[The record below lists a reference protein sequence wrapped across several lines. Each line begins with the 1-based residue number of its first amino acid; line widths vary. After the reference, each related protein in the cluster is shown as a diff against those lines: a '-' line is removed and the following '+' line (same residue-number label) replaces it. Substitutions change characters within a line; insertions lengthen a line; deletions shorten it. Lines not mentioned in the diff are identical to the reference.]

1 MRGAGGGHLG
11 CTLSTVEGSM
21 NFPID
26 AREAEALLQALD
38 NYLPELEYELARVK
52 LERDR
57 HELVRRD
64 QLLRELR
71 ARLDALLRPTTA
83 R

>member
-1 MRGAGGGHLG
+1 
-11 CTLSTVEGSM
+11 M

-26 AREAEALLQALD
+26 VSEAEALLQALD
-38 NYLPELEYELARVK
+38 SYLPELEYELARVK

-57 HELVRRD
+57 HSLVVRD
-64 QLLRELR
+64 QLLRTLR
-71 ARLDALLRPTTA
+71 ARLDATLRPTSA

>member
-1 MRGAGGGHLG
+1 
-11 CTLSTVEGSM
+11 M

-26 AREAEALLQALD
+26 VREAEALLQALD
-38 NYLPELEYELARVK
+38 SYLPELEYELARVK

-57 HELVRRD
+57 HELVVRD
-64 QLLRELR
+64 QLLRTIR
-71 ARLDALLRPTTA
+71 SRLDATLHPTGA

>member
-1 MRGAGGGHLG
+1 
-11 CTLSTVEGSM
+11 M

-38 NYLPELEYELARVK
+38 SYLPELEYELARVK

-57 HELVRRD
+57 HELVQRD
-64 QLLRELR
+64 QLLRDLR
-71 ARLDALLRPTTA
+71 ARLDATLHPTTT